1 MAKNK
6 RKNGKGNGKYLGRP
20 KMCEKSSGERACL
33 KQLKSSHP
41 GICVNCHAE
50 EIQSLRIKIFGK

>member
-1 MAKNK
+1 MTRGKKKN
-6 RKNGKGNGKYLGRP
+6 GNGKYPGRP
-20 KMCEKSSGERACL
+20 KRCEKIPDEGACL
-33 KQLKSSHP
+33 KQLRSLHP